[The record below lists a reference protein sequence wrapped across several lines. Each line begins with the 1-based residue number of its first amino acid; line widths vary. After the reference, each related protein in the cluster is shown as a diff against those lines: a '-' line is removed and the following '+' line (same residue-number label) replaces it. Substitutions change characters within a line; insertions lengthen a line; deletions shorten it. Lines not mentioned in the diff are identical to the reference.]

1 MPTGHV
7 FIAIMTDTVEPV
19 ADQQQQHQQSEEDN
33 NNQID
38 LADTV
43 AKLSINGTAAHD
55 QQNNSCEESE
65 DNNNLATSTI
75 NNNVDSNHP
84 SIGKRIRRTSEK
96 LLGEDTGARKKYS
109 LDQLLSLKDAT
120 ISKEKPTTIPD
131 ACRSILKSSHNPMM
145 ASSRNFGNQD
155 NSLLPTFMRGMD
167 GGGGGGGIGGGMMNA
182 RPGPM
187 KRAPYQGR
195 LSAKEMRSGG
205 DDVDSG
211 IIKVNLNI
219 TEEVKLKECANAWRP
234 RFLQKQE
241 ELDEDT
247 KKTQEL
253 FKKFRSV
260 LNKLTP
266 NNFNDLVEQVKQY
279 EIDTEERLDGCI
291 KILFEKAIMEPNF
304 TDTYAQM
311 CKELGTIIKIETSD
325 NKQPNFKRKLITQC
339 QKEFEKH
346 HTDKEENATELEQSK
361 KKAAEGEE
369 KSDELNELQYEL
381 EEKNARIKRRAMG
394 TIRFIGELFKQEQ
407 LICRIMYSCLN
418 ILLSEE
424 MLDEE
429 SLECL
434 CKLLTTIGGRMEKDS
449 VQDSQGLQYYFD
461 RLQEIADRKSTIQ
474 VSNRIRFMILDLIDL
489 RKNNWQPRRAQAA
502 PKTMEEIQKEVES
515 EENKNRILN
524 FVLSGSGGR
533 GGGGGG
539 GNRQDGDRHHRGG
552 DGGGSASKNKQR
564 FVDDDGFVQPVSKNS
579 TRQQLPMFDPKKLNL
594 SAQKSPEVTR
604 LGSASMFQGWGK
616 NNAFASL
623 TDDQQQQQQNS
634 AGPPSF
640 FGSGGLGG
648 GGPGGSS
655 GGHSSGGGN
664 KGGGGGGYGGGNKKS
679 GRGGGKNAP
688 YQGRSSSRF

>member
-1 MPTGHV
+1 
-7 FIAIMTDTVEPV
+7 MTDTAEPVV
-19 ADQQQQHQQSEEDN
+19 ADQQQHQQPEEDN

-38 LADTV
+38 LAETV

-55 QQNNSCEESE
+55 DQQNTSSEEHE
-65 DNNNLATSTI
+65 DNNNLETSTI
-75 NNNVDSNHP
+75 NNNVDGSHP

-96 LLGEDTGARKKYS
+96 LLGEETGARKKYS
-109 LDQLLSLKDAT
+109 LDQLLSLKDTT
-120 ISKEKPTTIPD
+120 ISREKPTTIPD
-131 ACRSILKSSHNPMM
+131 VCRSILKSTHNPMM
-145 ASSRNFGNQD
+145 SRNYGNQD
-155 NSLLPTFMRGMD
+155 NSLLPTFMRGMGMD
-167 GGGGGGGIGGGMMNA
+167 GGGGGMMNT

-195 LSAKEMRSGG
+195 LSAKEMRSSGG

-219 TEEVKLKECANAWRP
+219 TEEVKLRESANAWRP
-234 RFLQKQE
+234 RFLMKQTE
-241 ELDEDT
+241 EVDDET

-266 NNFNDLVEQVKQY
+266 DNFSALVEQVKLY

-346 HTDKEENATELEQSK
+346 HTDKEQNASELEESK

-369 KSDELNELQYEL
+369 DKTEELNELQYEL
-381 EEKNARIKRRAMG
+381 EEKDARIRRRAMG
-394 TIRFIGELFKQEQ
+394 TIRFIGELFKHEQ
-407 LICRIMYSCLN
+407 LTCKIMYTCIN

-429 SLECL
+429 ALECL

-449 VQDSQGLQYYFD
+449 VQDSVGLQYYFE
-461 RLQEIADRKSTIQ
+461 RLQDIADRKSTLQ
-474 VSNRIRFMILDLIDL
+474 VSNRIRFMILDLAEL

-502 PKTMEEIQKEVES
+502 PKTMDEIQKDVEA

-539 GNRQDGDRHHRGG
+539 GNRHHDNDRHRG
-552 DGGGSASKNKQR
+552 DGGSASKNKNR
-564 FVDDDGFVQPVSKNS
+564 FVDDDGFVQPSSKNAS
-579 TRQQLPMFDPKKLNL
+579 RQQLPMFDPKKLNL
-594 SAQKSPEVTR
+594 TQKSPEVTK

-616 NNAFASL
+616 NNAFATL
-623 TDDQQQQQQNS
+623 TDDQQQQSS
-634 AGPPSF
+634 AAPPSF

-648 GGPGGSS
+648 GSSGGGG
-655 GGHSSGGGN
+655 GGHSSGGGGGGGGS
-664 KGGGGGGYGGGNKKS
+664 KGGGGGGYGGNKKS
-679 GRGGGKNAP
+679 GGGGRGGKNP
-688 YQGRSSSRF
+688 MYQGRNSSRF

>member
-1 MPTGHV
+1 MSDV
-7 FIAIMTDTVEPV
+7 ADPV
-19 ADQQQQHQQSEEDN
+19 IADQQQQPEDN
-33 NNQID
+33 NNQSD
-38 LADTV
+38 LIV
-43 AKLSINGTAAHD
+43 SVSKLNINGTATEHESSTNSNE
-55 QQNNSCEESE
+55 NNE
-65 DNNNLATSTI
+65 NNNDRTFGDSTTGSST
-75 NNNVDSNHP
+75 NNNNNEGGHK
-84 SIGKRIRRTSEK
+84 SIGIRIRRTSEK
-96 LLGEDTGARKKYS
+96 LLGEESCGRKKYS

-120 ISKEKPTTIPD
+120 ISREKPTTIPD
-131 ACRSILKSSHNPMM
+131 VCKSILKSSHNPLM
-145 ASSRNFGNQD
+145 SKNFGNQD
-155 NSLLPTFMRGMD
+155 NSLLPTFMRGGTD
-167 GGGGGGGIGGGMMNA
+167 GGGMMGGN
-182 RPGPM
+182 RPAPM

-195 LSAKEMRSGG
+195 LSAKETRTGG
-205 DDVDSG
+205 TDEADNG

-219 TEEVKLKECANAWRP
+219 TEEVKLRESANAWRP

-241 ELDEDT
+241 EGDDES

-266 NNFNDLVEQVKQY
+266 DNFNVLVEQVKLY

-346 HTDKEENATELEQSK
+346 HTDKEQNASELEESK
-361 KKAAEGEE
+361 KKATEE
-369 KSDELNELQYEL
+369 TADDIEELQFEL
-381 EEKNARIKRRAMG
+381 EAKDIKIRRRALG
-394 TIRFIGELFKQEQ
+394 TIRFIGELFKHEQ
-407 LICRIMYSCLN
+407 LTCKIMYTCIN
-418 ILLSEE
+418 ILLSED

-434 CKLLTTIGGRMEKDS
+434 CKLLSTIGGRMEKDP
-449 VQDSQGLQYYFD
+449 VQDSQGLQYCFE
-461 RLQEIADRKSTIQ
+461 RLQEIADKKSSLQ
-474 VSNRIRFMILDLIDL
+474 VSNRTRFMILDLMDL

-502 PKTMEEIQKEVES
+502 PKTMEEIQKEVET

-533 GGGGGG
+533 GGG
-539 GNRQDGDRHHRGG
+539 NRQDGGDRHRG
-552 DGGGSASKNKQR
+552 DNNSANKNKQR
-564 FVDDDGFVQPVSKNS
+564 FVDDDGFVQPMSNK
-579 TRQQLPMFDPKKLNL
+579 TARPMPTTFDPKKLNL
-594 SAQKSPEVTR
+594 TPKSPDVTR

-623 TDDQQQQQQNS
+623 TDDQQQS
-634 AGPPSF
+634 AATPPSF
-640 FGSGGLGG
+640 FGPGGLGSS
-648 GGPGGSS
+648 GSS
-655 GGHSSGGGN
+655 GGGPSSGGGN

-679 GRGGGKNAP
+679 GGGGGSGGGKKP
-688 YQGRSSSRF
+688 YYHGRNSSRF

>member
-1 MPTGHV
+1 M
-7 FIAIMTDTVEPV
+7 ADTAAPVV
-19 ADQQQQHQQSEEDN
+19 ADQQQRPEEDN

-43 AKLSINGTAAHD
+43 AKLSINGTATHD
-55 QQNNSCEESE
+55 QQNNSCDDTE

-75 NNNVDSNHP
+75 NNNVDSSHP

-96 LLGEDTGARKKYS
+96 LLGEETGARKKYS
-109 LDQLLSLKDAT
+109 LDQLLSLKDTT

-131 ACRSILKSSHNPMM
+131 ACRSILRSSHNPMM
-145 ASSRNFGNQD
+145 ASSRSNFGNQD

-167 GGGGGGGIGGGMMNA
+167 GGGGGGGGGGMMNS

-241 ELDEDT
+241 DLDDET

-266 NNFNDLVEQVKQY
+266 DNFSVLVEQVKEY
-279 EIDTEERLDGCI
+279 EINTEERLDGCI

-311 CKELGTIIKIETSD
+311 CKELGTIIKIETSA
-325 NKQPNFKRKLITQC
+325 NAQQPNFKRKLITQC

-381 EEKNARIKRRAMG
+381 EEKDARIRRRAMG

-407 LICRIMYSCLN
+407 LTCKIMYTCIN

-434 CKLLTTIGGRMEKDS
+434 CKLLTTIGGRMEKDA
-449 VQDSQGLQYYFD
+449 VQDSQGLQYCFE

-474 VSNRIRFMILDLIDL
+474 VSNRIRFMILDLVDL

-502 PKTMEEIQKEVES
+502 PKTMDEIQKEVES

-533 GGGGGG
+533 GGSG
-539 GNRQDGDRHHRGG
+539 DGDRHHRG
-552 DGGGSASKNKQR
+552 DGGGSASKNKR
-564 FVDDDGFVQPVSKNS
+564 FVDDDGFVQPVSKN
-579 TRQQLPMFDPKKLNL
+579 TARQQLPMFDPKKLNL
-594 SAQKSPEVTR
+594 TQKSPEVTR

-623 TDDQQQQQQNS
+623 TDDQQQQQQQQQS
-634 AGPPSF
+634 STGPSSF

-648 GGPGGSS
+648 GSS
-655 GGHSSGGGN
+655 GGGHSSGGGGSGGGGGN
-664 KGGGGGGYGGGNKKS
+664 KGGGYGGYGGGNKKS
-679 GRGGGKNAP
+679 GRGGGGGGGKNAL
-688 YQGRSSSRF
+688 YHGRNSSRF

>member
-1 MPTGHV
+1 M
-7 FIAIMTDTVEPV
+7 ADTSEPVV
-19 ADQQQQHQQSEEDN
+19 ADQQHQQPEEDN
-33 NNQID
+33 NN
-38 LADTV
+38 LVATV

-55 QQNNSCEESE
+55 THNNSSEEHE
-65 DNNNLATSTI
+65 DNNNLVSSTI
-75 NNNVDSNHP
+75 NNNVDNSHA

-96 LLGEDTGARKKYS
+96 LLGEDTGVRKKYS
-109 LDQLLSLKDAT
+109 LDQLLSLKDTT
-120 ISKEKPTTIPD
+120 ISREKPSTIPD
-131 ACRSILKSSHNPMM
+131 VCRSILKSSHNPMM
-145 ASSRNFGNQD
+145 SASRNFGSQD

-167 GGGGGGGIGGGMMNA
+167 VGGGMMNS

-205 DDVDSG
+205 ADDVDSG

-219 TEEVKLKECANAWRP
+219 TEEVKLRESANAWRP

-241 ELDEDT
+241 DLDEDT

-266 NNFNDLVEQVKQY
+266 DNFNVLVEQVKQY

-339 QKEFEKH
+339 QKEFVKH
-346 HTDKEENATELEQSK
+346 HTDKEQNTSELEESK
-361 KKAAEGEE
+361 KKAAEDED

-381 EEKNARIKRRAMG
+381 EEKDAKIRRRAMG
-394 TIRFIGELFKQEQ
+394 TIRFIGELFKHEQ
-407 LICRIMYSCLN
+407 LTCKIMYTCIN

-434 CKLLTTIGGRMEKDS
+434 CKLLTTIGGRMEKDP
-449 VQDSQGLQYYFD
+449 VQDSQGLQYCFE
-461 RLQEIADRKSTIQ
+461 RLQEIADRKTTLQ
-474 VSNRIRFMILDLIDL
+474 VSNRIRFMILDLVDL

-502 PKTMEEIQKEVES
+502 PKTMDEIQKEVET

-539 GNRQDGDRHHRGG
+539 GQNRQDGDRYRG
-552 DGGGSASKNKQR
+552 DGGSASKNKQR
-564 FVDDDGFVQPVSKNS
+564 FVDDDGFVQPMSKNTS
-579 TRQQLPMFDPKKLNL
+579 RQQLPMFDPKKLNL
-594 SAQKSPEVTR
+594 TQKSPEVTR

-616 NNAFASL
+616 NNAFATL
-623 TDDQQQQQQNS
+623 NDDQQQQQQQQS
-634 AGPPSF
+634 SPASGPPSF
-640 FGSGGLGG
+640 FGSGGLGA
-648 GGPGGSS
+648 GSS
-655 GGHSSGGGN
+655 SGHSSGGGGGS
-664 KGGGGGGYGGGNKKS
+664 KGGGGGGGAYGGGNKKS
-679 GRGGGKNAP
+679 GGGGVGGKKQL
-688 YQGRSSSRF
+688 YHGRNSSRF

>member
-1 MPTGHV
+1 M
-7 FIAIMTDTVEPV
+7 ADTVEPV
-19 ADQQQQHQQSEEDN
+19 VADLQHQQPEEDN

-43 AKLSINGTAAHD
+43 AKLSINGTATHD
-55 QQNNSCEESE
+55 QQNNSCDENE
-65 DNNNLATSTI
+65 DNNNLDTSTI
-75 NNNVDSNHP
+75 NNNVDGNHP

-96 LLGEDTGARKKYS
+96 LSGDEPGARKKYS
-109 LDQLLSLKDAT
+109 LDQLLSLKDTT
-120 ISKEKPTTIPD
+120 ISREKPTTIPD

-167 GGGGGGGIGGGMMNA
+167 GGGGMMNA

-219 TEEVKLKECANAWRP
+219 SEDVKLRECSNAWRP

-241 ELDEDT
+241 ELDEDS

-266 NNFNDLVEQVKQY
+266 DNFNALVEQVKQY

-346 HTDKEENATELEQSK
+346 HTDKEENASELEESK

-369 KSDELNELQYEL
+369 KTEELNELQYEL
-381 EEKNARIKRRAMG
+381 EEKDAKIRRRAMG

-407 LICRIMYSCLN
+407 LTCKIMYTCIN

-429 SLECL
+429 ALECL

-449 VQDSQGLQYYFD
+449 GQDSQSLQYYFD

-474 VSNRIRFMILDLIDL
+474 VSNRIRFMILDLMDL

-502 PKTMEEIQKEVES
+502 PKTMDEIQKEVET

-533 GGGGGG
+533 GGGG
-539 GNRQDGDRHHRGG
+539 RQDGDRHHRY
-552 DGGGSASKNKQR
+552 DGGSASKNKQR
-564 FVDDDGFVQPVSKNS
+564 FVDDDGFVQPVSKNTS
-579 TRQQLPMFDPKKLNL
+579 RQQLPMFDPKKLNL
-594 SAQKSPEVTR
+594 TQKSPEVTR

-623 TDDQQQQQQNS
+623 TDDQQQQQQQSS

-640 FGSGGLGG
+640 FGSGGF
-648 GGPGGSS
+648 GGSS
-655 GGHSSGGGN
+655 GGHSSGGG
-664 KGGGGGGYGGGNKKS
+664 GGGGSKGGGGYGGGNKKS
-679 GRGGGKNAP
+679 GGGGGGGGSGKKPMYN
-688 YQGRSSSRF
+688 GRNSSRF